1 MTDINYS
8 QYRML
13 CKINKVTKINPNDF
27 SKEDFFVLANSWQKK
42 KSIFAIQMDK

>member
-13 CKINKVTKINPNDF
+13 CKINKVTKINPNDLINVV
-27 SKEDFFVLANSWQKK
+27 SGKVEYIIK
-42 KSIFAIQMDK
+42 